1 MFPIEK
7 YAPWIHITACLF
19 LLFLPFCTVTVRNI
33 EADSDEHWLF
43 SPPFSSIEA
52 DTFVALTAQS
62 LKSKDKKTMDQ
73 RCMHWKT
80 EGVDGLACVFIS
92 LYALSMQH

>member
-19 LLFLPFCTVTVRNI
+19 LFSPFCTVTVRNI

-43 SPPFSSIEA
+43 SAPFSTIED

-62 LKSKDKKTMDQ
+62 LKSKDKKTMAQ
-73 RCMHWKT
+73 CCMHWKT
-80 EGVDGLACVFIS
+80 EGFEGLACGFIS
-92 LYALSMQH
+92 LYTLSMQH